1 MKTTVMLAL
10 GLALL
15 GSSTAAFAATKK
27 HTASST
33 PTHHC
38 QLQGTEVPKSKNAC
52 LKAGGTWEK
61 GAPANAAA
69 AKAPAAPAAPMK

>member
-1 MKTTVMLAL
+1 MKTTTMFAL

-15 GSSTAAFAATKK
+15 CTSTTAFAKTKSAT
-27 HTASST
+27 SST

-38 QLQGTEVPKSKNAC
+38 KLHGAEVPKSKSAC

-61 GAPANAAA
+61 GAPG
-69 AKAPAAPAAPMK
+69 AKAPTGTTTEPAK

>member
-15 GSSTAAFAATKK
+15 GTSTAAFATTKT
-27 HTASST
+27 HTTTTKT

-38 QLQGTEVPKSKNAC
+38 QLQGTEVPKSKKAC
-52 LKAGGTWEK
+52 VKAGGTWEP
-61 GAPANAAA
+61 GAPG
-69 AKAPAAPAAPMK
+69 AKSAAAPAATTK

>member
-15 GSSTAAFAATKK
+15 GTSTAAFAAAKK
-27 HTASST
+27 HTGTAT
-33 PTHHC
+33 APTHHC
-38 QLQGTEVPKSKNAC
+38 QLQGTEVPKSKKAC

-61 GAPANAAA
+61 GAPG
-69 AKAPAAPAAPMK
+69 AKSAAPSMK

>member
-15 GSSTAAFAATKK
+15 GTSTAAFAAKK
-27 HTASST
+27 HTGTVTT

-38 QLQGTEVPKSKNAC
+38 QLQGTEVPKSKKAC
-52 LKAGGTWEK
+52 LKANGIW
-61 GAPANAAA
+61 APRTSSSYSR
-69 AKAPAAPAAPMK
+69 M

>member
-1 MKTTVMLAL
+1 MLAL

-15 GSSTAAFAATKK
+15 GTSTAALATTTKK
-27 HTASST
+27 HTATT

-38 QLQGTEVPKSKNAC
+38 QLQGTEVPKSKKAC

-61 GAPANAAA
+61 GAPM
-69 AKAPAAPAAPMK
+69 AKPAAAPAAK